1 MANPIVYVGLMFVA
15 ALISGGLVRFLQ
27 RYAVGLESVGAT
39 ADPAPRGG
47 GLAILVV
54 VLLLFMPM
62 GLAQSDPSQIVRY
75 SVAAAMIAFIGFFE
89 DLRAL
94 PRPLRILAQSLAAL
108 IFVPAAPIQ
117 VIDLP
122 FVTLYFGTV
131 PSYLISVVWLVGLTN
146 VYAYMDGING
156 LASGQAVLAG
166 SLWAGI
172 GMALGKPAVT
182 LLGMLIAGG
191 SLGFLMYNLPP
202 QSIFL
207 GDVGSTF
214 LGFSLAALPMLA
226 IGPGDPS
233 RLYVSGG
240 LIMSL
245 FVFDAGLTL
254 FRYLFTGGSM
264 RREDRSHLYQRLV
277 ALGDSPLRVTFLYL
291 MLSTGFGIAGL
302 IYWWSASA
310 SALVFVGMVCL
321 TLFAW
326 ITRRETRRA
335 PEPPRP
341 PLENSKPL

>member
-1 MANPIVYVGLMFVA
+1 MFVA

-27 RYAVGLESVGAT
+27 RYAAGPESVGVT
-39 ADPAPRGG
+39 AYSAPRGG

-54 VLLLFMPM
+54 VLLIFMPV
-62 GLAQSDPSQIVRY
+62 GLSQSDPSQIVRY

-122 FVTLYFGTV
+122 FVVFTLDTV

-172 GMALGKPAVT
+172 GLALGKPAVT

-202 QSIFL
+202 KSIFL

-245 FVFDAGLTL
+245 FVFDAALTL
-254 FRYLFTGGSM
+254 FRYLFAGGSM

-326 ITRRETRRA
+326 ITRRETRHT
-335 PEPPRP
+335 PEPPRA